1 MKFVWWRCRFLESI
15 DEIELILVKLI
26 NESMT
31 KAMTIEQR
39 IEILEIFVDFQ
50 RRTVD
55 LFDFHIE
62 FTIILLF

>member
-1 MKFVWWRCRFLESI
+1 
-15 DEIELILVKLI
+15 
-26 NESMT
+26 MT